1 MSSKGGEEQDL
12 LLGDVVHERASE
24 VIKFIFSESKDGG
37 NLSRHIIK
45 DYGHDTDDNS
55 NNLHPKKILYW
66 QHHRASMFINYL
78 LEVTTIPS
86 HANAS
91 SFTLVLKS
99 VQLGNMPT
107 EAEEKVRPLSKKGY
121 LSRCITFYHI
131 ALRLVASRHVAL
143 FCVGWFF
150 TLLARQNLC
159 SLHSFSPPP
168 TPSHLPHSDFSLAKG
183 DT

>member
-24 VIKFIFSESKDGG
+24 VIKFILSESKDGG

-55 NNLHPKKILYW
+55 NLHPKKILYW

-107 EAEEKVRPLSKKGY
+107 EAEEKVRPLS
-121 LSRCITFYHI
+121 
-131 ALRLVASRHVAL
+131 
-143 FCVGWFF
+143 
-150 TLLARQNLC
+150 NLC
-159 SLHSFSPPP
+159 RVVFHSSSTAKPMFSSLLLTPPHPNPPPP
-168 TPSHLPHSDFSLAKG
+168 TSPTPISL
-183 DT
+183 

>member
-1 MSSKGGEEQDL
+1 MSSKVGEERDL

-24 VIKFIFSESKDGG
+24 VIKFILSESKDVG

-86 HANAS
+86 LANAS

-107 EAEEKVRPLSKKGY
+107 EAEEKVRPLYSSSTAKPMF
-121 LSRCITFYHI
+121 S
-131 ALRLVASRHVAL
+131 S
-143 FCVGWFF
+143 
-150 TLLARQNLC
+150 LLLTPPHPNP
-159 SLHSFSPPP
+159 PPP
-168 TPSHLPHSDFSLAKG
+168 TSPTPISL
-183 DT
+183 